1 MIEVPLWEDAALDA
15 AAETVALDEA
25 SALLD
30 EVAEAEPE
38 EVEEEP
44 AEPVLEVPLFVVTVY
59 GAPAPQGSKS
69 AKRNK
74 HTGRIQLVE
83 SSKYVKPW
91 RDDVVAACLQARGR
105 GWKPLTGALEAEMTF
120 TLTRPKTH
128 FGTGRNAERVRPSAP
143 LLPLGVPDLSKLAR
157 STEDALT
164 TAGVYRDDALITD
177 YRRLRKRYH
186 TDHGRVPDVMEVSGC
201 VIRLWRAEGE
211 RAEG

>member
-1 MIEVPLWEDAALDA
+1 VIDVPLWEDEEETPAAPAAEVAPALDA
-15 AAETVALDEA
+15 A

-30 EVAEAEPE
+30 QAQ
-38 EVEEEP
+38 EEEP
-44 AEPVLEVPLFVVTVY
+44 AEEDVLLVPAFEVTVY

-74 HTGRIQLVE
+74 HTNRIQLVE

-91 RDDVVAACLQARGR
+91 RDDVVAACLRVRKR
-105 GWKPLTGALEAEMTF
+105 GWRPLTGPLAAEMVF

-128 FGTGRNAERVRPSAP
+128 FGEGRNRERVRPSAP
-143 LLPLGVPDLSKLAR
+143 LLPAGVPDLSKLAR

-164 TAGVYRDDALITD
+164 TAGVYRDDALVVE
-177 YRRLRKRYH
+177 YRRLLKRYH

-201 VIRLWRAEGE
+201 VIRLWPVEPE
-211 RAEG
+211 RAG